1 MKIYK
6 PTYRDKQGG
15 AVKECQHWYLT
26 FTDNRGIRRRLPAF
40 SNKRATE
47 KLAEKIEELLSSAG
61 GVLSP
66 ELQKWLENLSEKTR
80 GKLIAFG
87 LLSDN
92 QRISNHLGKTLAQHL
107 DDFRGALLAKGNS
120 KGYADQIKTAAELI
134 FTKCGFKV
142 WSDID
147 ANKVYTFLADLRGED
162 GIGQRT
168 FNYYLKIC
176 KEFCKWLCKERRATT
191 NPLEHLSCVTQTEK
205 RCRRRA
211 LTLDEQHK
219 LLEATESGATH
230 HNMTGFERCL
240 VYTLAL
246 QSGLRANEIR
256 TLTVASFD
264 FAENTVTVQAG
275 YAKNKKTAVIDLK
288 PETAAELKT
297 FLAGKIPN
305 TRAFAMPDQPSK
317 MIERDLKA
325 ALIDYKTNEGTA
337 DFHSLRH
344 SFITNLARAGVHPSD
359 AQALARHSTITLT
372 MDFYTHT
379 VRESLRK
386 IINEQ
391 PVLTVVRN
399 ASDEIRRIA

>member
-1 MKIYK
+1 MRIFK
-6 PTYRDKQGG
+6 PTYRDKSGM
-15 AVKECQHWYLT
+15 VRECRHWYLT

-47 KLAEKIEELLSSAG
+47 KAAEKIEELLSSG
-61 GVLSP
+61 GVLGP
-66 ELQKWLENLSEKTR
+66 DLQKWLENLSEKTR
-80 GKLIAFG
+80 EKLIKVG
-87 LLSDN
+87 LIDSR
-92 QRISNHLGKTLAQHL
+92 RISNHLGKTLAQHL
-107 DDFRGALLAKGNS
+107 DDFRGALLAKENS
-120 KGYADQIKTAAELI
+120 QGYADQVKSTIEFV
-134 FTKCGFKV
+134 FTKCGFKM

-147 ANKVYTFLADLRGED
+147 ANKVYIFLADLRSEN

-176 KEFCKWLCKERRATT
+176 KEFCKWLCKEQRATT

-205 RCRRRA
+205 RRQRRA

-219 LLEATESGATH
+219 FLEATESGATH
-230 HNMTGFERCL
+230 HNMTGLERRL

-246 QSGLRANEIR
+246 QTGLRANEIR
-256 TLTVASFD
+256 NLTVGSFD
-264 FAENTVTVQAG
+264 FAKRTVTVQAG

-288 PETAAELKT
+288 QETAAELKT
-297 FLAGKIPN
+297 FLTGKMPN

-317 MIERDLKA
+317 MIIKDLEA
-325 ALIDYKTNEGTA
+325 AGIPYKTDEGTA

-359 AQALARHSTITLT
+359 AMALARHSTITLT
-372 MDFYTHT
+372 MNYYTHT
-379 VRESLRK
+379 KRESLRK

-391 PVLTVVRN
+391 PDLTVAQN
-399 ASDEIRRIA
+399 ASAKIRRIA

>member
-6 PTYRDKQGG
+6 PTYRDKQSG
-15 AVKECQHWYLT
+15 AVRKCRHWYLT
-26 FTDNRGIRRRLPAF
+26 FTDNRRIRRRLPAF

-47 KLAEKIEELLSSAG
+47 KAAEKIEELLSSG
-61 GVLSP
+61 GILSP
-66 ELQKWLENLSEKTR
+66 DLQKWIENLRENMR
-80 GKLIAFG
+80 EKLIKFG
-87 LLSDN
+87 LIDN

-107 DDFRGALLAKGNS
+107 DDFRGALLAKGNG
-120 KGYADQIKTAAELI
+120 KGYADQIKTAVELI

-147 ANKVYTFLADLRGED
+147 ANKVYTFLADLRSEN
-162 GIGQRT
+162 GIGQRS
-168 FNYYLKIC
+168 FNYYLKSC
-176 KEFCKWLCKERRATT
+176 KQFCKWLCKEQRATT

-230 HNMTGFERCL
+230 HNLTGCERRL

-246 QSGLRANEIR
+246 QTGLRANEIR

-264 FAENTVTVQAG
+264 FAECIVTLQGA

-297 FLAGKIPN
+297 FLAGKILN
-305 TRAFAMPDQPSK
+305 TRAFAIPNQPSK
-317 MIERDLKA
+317 MIKRDLEVAEIEYETDK
-325 ALIDYKTNEGTA
+325 GTA
-337 DFHSLRH
+337 DFHALRH
-344 SFITNLARAGVHPSD
+344 SFITNLARSGVKPYE
-359 AQALARHSTITLT
+359 AMALARHSSITLT
-372 MDFYTHT
+372 MNYYTHT

-391 PVLTVVRN
+391 PDLTVVQN
-399 ASDEIRRIA
+399 ASAKIRRSA

>member
-1 MKIYK
+1 MRLFK
-6 PTYRDKQGG
+6 PKYRDKLTGM
-15 AVKECQHWYLT
+15 VKQCRHWYLT
-26 FTDNRGIRRRLPAF
+26 FTDNRQIRRRLPAF

-47 KLAEKIEELLSSAG
+47 KAAEKIEELLSSGG

-66 ELQKWLENLSEKTR
+66 DLQKWLENLRENMR

-87 LLSDN
+87 LIDS
-92 QRISNHLGKTLAQHL
+92 QRISNHLGKTLTQHL
-107 DDFRGALLAKGNS
+107 DDFRGALLAKENGQ
-120 KGYADQIKTAAELI
+120 GYADQIKSTIEFV
-134 FTKCGFKV
+134 FTKCGFKM

-147 ANKVYTFLADLRGED
+147 ANKVYISLADLRGEN

-176 KEFCKWLCKERRATT
+176 KEFCKWLCKEQRATT

-205 RCRRRA
+205 RRQRRA
-211 LTLDEQHK
+211 LTLDKQHK
-219 LLEATESGATH
+219 LLEVTESGATH
-230 HNMTGFERCL
+230 HNMTGFERRL

-246 QSGLRANEIR
+246 QTGLRANEIR
-256 TLTVASFD
+256 SLTVSSFD
-264 FAENTVTVQAG
+264 FAECIVTLQGA

-288 PETAAELKT
+288 PELVTELKT
-297 FLAGKIPN
+297 FLAGRMPN

-317 MIERDLKA
+317 MIERDLEA
-325 ALIDYKTNEGTA
+325 AGIPYKTDEGTA

-344 SFITNLARAGVHPSD
+344 SFITNLARSGVKPYE
-359 AQALARHSTITLT
+359 AMALARHSTITLT
-372 MDFYTHT
+372 MNYYTHT

-391 PVLTVVRN
+391 PDLTVAQN
-399 ASDEIRRIA
+399 ASAKIRRSA

>member
-1 MKIYK
+1 MRLFK
-6 PTYRDKQGG
+6 PKYRDKQSG
-15 AVKECQHWYLT
+15 AVKQCQHWYLT

-47 KLAEKIEELLSSAG
+47 KAAEKIEELLSSN

-66 ELQKWLENLSEKTR
+66 DLQRWIENLSGKTR
-80 GKLIAFG
+80 ENLIKFG
-87 LLSDN
+87 LIDS

-107 DDFRGALLAKGNS
+107 EDFRGALLAKENG
-120 KGYADQIKTAAELI
+120 KGYADQVKSTVVLI
-134 FTKCGFKV
+134 FTECGFKM

-147 ANKVYTFLADLRGED
+147 ANKVYTFLADLRGEN
-162 GIGQRT
+162 GISQRT

-205 RCRRRA
+205 RRQRRA

-219 LLEATESGATH
+219 LLEAAESGATH
-230 HNMTGFERCL
+230 HNMTGLERRL

-246 QSGLRANEIR
+246 QTGLRANEIR
-256 TLTVASFD
+256 HLTVDSFD
-264 FAENTVTVQAG
+264 FAENTVTVQAA

-288 PETAAELKT
+288 PETAVELKT
-297 FLAGKIPN
+297 NLSKTPN
-305 TRAFAMPDQPSK
+305 TRAFEMPDQPSK
-317 MIERDLKA
+317 MIIKDLEA
-325 ALIDYKTNEGTA
+325 AEIDYKTNEGTA

-359 AQALARHSTITLT
+359 AMALARHSTITLT
-372 MDFYTHT
+372 MNYYTHT
-379 VRESLRK
+379 KRESLRK
-386 IINEQ
+386 ILNEQ
-391 PVLTVVRN
+391 PDLTIERN
-399 ASDEIRRIA
+399 ASAEIRRSA